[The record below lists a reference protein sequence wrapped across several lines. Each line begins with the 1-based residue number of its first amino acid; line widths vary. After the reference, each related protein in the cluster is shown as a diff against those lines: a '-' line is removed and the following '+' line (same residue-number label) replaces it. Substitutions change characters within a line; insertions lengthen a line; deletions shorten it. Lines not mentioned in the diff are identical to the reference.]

1 MGVGV
6 GVFDVPPPP
15 PVDVVGGGVD
25 DGGGVVTVDVVVDD
39 VEVVEVL
46 SVELLLLYPMIY
58 SLYSKIISVMAPNI
72 YKPPPAV

>member
-39 VEVVEVL
+39 VEVVEV
-46 SVELLLLYPMIY
+46 
-58 SLYSKIISVMAPNI
+58 SLDVGVGEVCVII
-72 YKPPPAV
+72 